1 LPEINKDD
9 TYEKKALSKFRFLRL
24 HFFIPVLLLAIV
36 FYFFHPGRSS
46 NNLHVIS
53 RLTMETSIEVRLTD
67 GSSESAEEIGG
78 KIFAEIERL
87 EKLFTRSIQ
96 GSDIG
101 IINSSAGLH
110 PVQVSEEVFY
120 VTERAIGFAILSDG
134 AFDPTIAPLIDIW
147 GFLGQEY
154 RVPSEKELENSIALV
169 DYNKIELNKEL
180 SAIYLTDAR
189 MSLELGGIAKGFIVD
204 RALQVLTEAGV
215 QNAFINAGGDIGLIG
230 SSPGGD
236 PWRIGVRH
244 PRDDNKIIAVL
255 PASGGAVVTS
265 GDYERVFE
273 EDGARYHHILNPRTG
288 RPAIDLISV
297 TIIAE
302 TVIEADALST
312 TVFVLGPV
320 KGMALIEKLP
330 GVEGI
335 LITPDLEILVSSG
348 LEGIVELHL

>member
-1 LPEINKDD
+1 MSEINKDD
-9 TYEKKALSKFRFLRL
+9 TYEKKALSKCRFLRL

-36 FYFFHPGRSS
+36 LYFSHPGRSS

-67 GSSESAEEIGG
+67 GRNESAEEIAE

-87 EKLFTRSIQ
+87 EKLFSRSIQ

-101 IINSSAGLH
+101 MINSSAGLH

-120 VTERAIGFAILSDG
+120 VTERAIDFATLSDG

-147 GFLGQEY
+147 GFLGQEF

-169 DYNKIELNKEL
+169 DYNKIELNKEQ
-180 SAIYLTDAR
+180 SAIYLPDAR
-189 MSLELGGIAKGFIVD
+189 MSMELGGIAKGFIVD
-204 RALQVLTEAGV
+204 RALQVLIEAGV

-236 PWRIGVRH
+236 PWKIGVRH
-244 PRDDNKIIAVL
+244 PRDNKIIAVL

-265 GDYERVFE
+265 GDYERAFE

-288 RPAIDLISV
+288 RPAIDLTSV

-312 TVFVLGPV
+312 TVFVLGPAR
-320 KGMALIEKLP
+320 GMALIEELP

-348 LEGIVELHL
+348 LEGIVELHP

>member
-1 LPEINKDD
+1 MSEINKDD
-9 TYEKKALSKFRFLRL
+9 TCEKNALSKCRSLRL
-24 HFFIPVLLLAIV
+24 HFFIPVLLLAILL
-36 FYFFHPGRSS
+36 YFSHPGRSS

-67 GSSESAEEIGG
+67 GSSESVEEIAE

-87 EKLFTRSIQ
+87 EKLFSRSIQ

-101 IINSSAGLH
+101 MINSSAGLH

-120 VTERAIGFAILSDG
+120 VTERAIDFATLSDG

-169 DYNKIELNKEL
+169 DYNKIELNKEQ
-180 SAIYLTDAR
+180 SAIYLPDAR
-189 MSLELGGIAKGFIVD
+189 MSMELGGIAKGFIVD

-236 PWRIGVRH
+236 PWKIGVRH
-244 PRDDNKIIAVL
+244 PRDNKIIAVL
-255 PASGGAVVTS
+255 PASGVAVVTS
-265 GDYERVFE
+265 GDYERAFE
-273 EDGARYHHILNPRTG
+273 ADGARYHHILNPRTG
-288 RPAIDLISV
+288 RPAIDLTSV

-312 TVFVLGPV
+312 TVFVLGPAR
-320 KGMALIEKLP
+320 GMALIEELP

-348 LEGIVELHL
+348 LEGIVELHP